1 MLVTHTRPREA
12 AFVASETSAPPGS
25 RTAICRAVP
34 RPAVTLT
41 VNDCPDAAARSAAD
55 GAADAATT
63 VVATPRDVVMA
74 AATAIRAEFIVTVPI
89 LE

>member
-1 MLVTHTRPREA
+1 
-12 AFVASETSAPPGS
+12 
-25 RTAICRAVP
+25 
-34 RPAVTLT
+34 LT
-41 VNDCPDAAARSAAD
+41 VNDCPDAAARSDAD

-74 AATAIRAEFIVTVPI
+74 TATAIRVKFIATVPI